1 MPARL
6 PENAKHGRKP
16 KPRAPAIA
24 LGGVEGL
31 EDARDQLRLH
41 PRTLILHFQDG
52 PGTRGDGAA
61 LGWFR
66 RFKIA
71 ACDGDMQLA
80 TFRHGIARI
89 HRQVHQCLVNVARV
103 HARAGAW
110 AFKIKRD
117 RNTTAQKPG
126 QQWRHAIHGAVECDH
141 ARLHRL
147 AAGKGQKLAHQP
159 GTAPGAIQYLA

>member
-16 KPRAPAIA
+16 KPRAAAIA
-24 LGGVEGL
+24 LGGIEGL
-31 EDARDQLRLH
+31 EDARDQVGLH
-41 PRTLILHFQDG
+41 SRAFILHFQDG
-52 PGTRGDGAA
+52 PGTGRDGAA
-61 LGWFR
+61 LCRFR
-66 RFKIA
+66 RFKVA

-80 TFRHGIARI
+80 TLRHGIARI
-89 HRQVHQCLVNVARV
+89 HRQIHQRLVNMAWV

-110 AFKIKRD
+110 PFKIKRD
-117 RNTTAQKPG
+117 RNAPAQKPG

-159 GTAPGAIQYLA
+159 GAARCAIQYLA